1 MLILSLPHLSDQ
13 TTHFLLN
20 FSFQWRVSS
29 FSIVHSRHLESL
41 LSLLSSSIWKIPSI
55 TQPWS
60 CCFFYFVVY
69 SLYPRPLL
77 FQLLV
82 IAHLGFC
89 GAYNQSEWPAVT
101 QLFKSLLISS
111 WSSRV
116 SPVFLTWENMPS
128 VSCVPDSIAPPL
140 TTSVFS
146 PSADAKL
153 EYFMSCRSARLS
165 LTLLQDYL
173 FSLPE
178 MLLHSQCAR
187 WTLNPP
193 SRVSSNISV
202 PWPVHLFM
210 YVWSMVFLACLPL
223 RAGTLP
229 AQLGRGSC
237 TRLSIGGL

>member
-1 MLILSLPHLSDQ
+1 MLILFLPHLPDQ
-13 TTHFLLN
+13 TIHLLLN

-29 FSIVHSRHLESL
+29 FPIIHSRHLESPSNL
-41 LSLLSSSIWKIPSI
+41 LSASIRKIPSI

-60 CCFFYFVVY
+60 CCCFYFVVY

-82 IAHLGFC
+82 IVHLGFC
-89 GAYNQSEWPAVT
+89 GTYHESEWPAVT

-116 SPVFLTWENMPS
+116 SSVFLTWENMPS
-128 VSCVPDSIAPPL
+128 VSCVPRSVAPPL

-146 PSADAKL
+146 PSVDAKL
-153 EYFMSCRSARLS
+153 EYFMSCRSAKLS

-178 MLLHSQCAR
+178 MLSHSLCAR
-187 WTLNPP
+187 QTLNHP
-193 SRVSSNISV
+193 SRVSSNIAFS
-202 PWPVHLFM
+202 W
-210 YVWSMVFLACLPL
+210 
-223 RAGTLP
+223 
-229 AQLGRGSC
+229 
-237 TRLSIGGL
+237 TRLS